1 MLYRASDFS
10 LAPLEN
16 LWWGTPHNSEL
27 LFRSRFTELK
37 IGGSILTAQ
46 FEAQYGYLLLTEYE
60 PPLDQTLHIYLIDSS
75 FRVLERRRLSYSLK
89 NGRVE
94 NLQIVDERL
103 RFSFIS
109 EAIWEIVPLDEPR
122 FQVYC
127 RESAEE
133 QMFQQNY
140 GGRWFARRYL
150 ELRKQS
156 G

>member
-10 LAPLEN
+10 LVPFEN
-16 LWWGTPHNSEL
+16 LWWGTPHNSDL
-27 LFRSRFTELK
+27 LFRGRSTALK
-37 IGGSILTAQ
+37 VGGSILTAQ
-46 FEAQYGYLLLTEYE
+46 CETLHGYLVLTEYE

-94 NLQIVDERL
+94 NLQVVDDRL

-122 FQVYC
+122 FQFYC

-140 GGRWFARRYL
+140 GGRWLARRYL